1 MNARSLVPSG
11 ITLSIS
17 RSLGQRTRAALCV
30 LALALSPALHA
41 AVELSPGVLVEAD
54 SKRVYL
60 SAVDGHMEARA
71 LSDGAV
77 QWRSSE
83 RGLVLAE
90 AGDQLLALGQAGRF
104 GWGMLLLVDRDSGD
118 VLDRIAFDLP
128 ETVSAAVMAEPMR
141 RFDVR
146 TEPTGTGLR
155 LHWSYEAHPLRGALM
170 LEEGAVASDTV
181 QLAGVLDL
189 ELANAAAFVQPRPE
203 MRADSQRASPQLS
216 AEERIEGLEGR
227 QFRAADNRHVLVSA
241 AVEHP
246 VYGFSWRWQ
255 LYARNG
261 VRAAAEFE
269 RPFALAPFV
278 LVEDTLLL
286 QSPPV
291 ESADTA
297 GGWSGHGLRLSAIEL
312 GTGKELW
319 GVELLDRNFSGPLPP

>member
-1 MNARSLVPSG
+1 MNARSLVPSC
-11 ITLSIS
+11 ITLSII
-17 RSLGQRTRAALCV
+17 RAPGQRIRAALCL
-30 LALALSPALHA
+30 LALCLSPVLHA

-60 SAVDGHMEARA
+60 SAADGHMEARA

-77 QWRSSE
+77 EWRSSE
-83 RGLVLAE
+83 RGLLIAE
-90 AGDQLLALGQAGRF
+90 AGDRLLALGQAGRF
-104 GWGMLLLVDRDSGD
+104 GWGMLLLVDRNSGE

-146 TEPTGTGLR
+146 AEPTGTGMR

-181 QLAGVLDL
+181 QLSGVIDL
-189 ELANAAAFVQPRPE
+189 ELATAAAFVQPRPE
-203 MRADSQRASPQLS
+203 LQADSQRASPQLS
-216 AEERIEGLEGR
+216 AEERIQSIEGR

-241 AVEHP
+241 AVEDP

-291 ESADTA
+291 DSVDAA
-297 GGWSGHGLRLSAIEL
+297 GAWSGHGLRLSAVEL